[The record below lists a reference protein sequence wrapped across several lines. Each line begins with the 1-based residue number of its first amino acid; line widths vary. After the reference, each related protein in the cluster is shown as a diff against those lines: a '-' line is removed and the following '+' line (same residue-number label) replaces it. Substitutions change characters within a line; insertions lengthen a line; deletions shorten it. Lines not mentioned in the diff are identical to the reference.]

1 MGIYR
6 GANYHGILRLREI
19 YELNE
24 NSHTRSNSM
33 GTIKNLC
40 SERIGST
47 QMLKQLIM
55 KVENLIF
62 IPLICIIR

>member
-24 NSHTRSNSM
+24 NSH
-33 GTIKNLC
+33 NLDRTVW
-40 SERIGST
+40 E
-47 QMLKQLIM
+47 QLK
-55 KVENLIF
+55 
-62 IPLICIIR
+62 ICAVKGLDQHKC